1 MSTDDQGF
9 ENRWVSYS
17 PDIKVLDCTIRDG
30 GLVNDHHF
38 DDDFVRTV
46 FNTAVEA
53 GVDCVEVGYKADK
66 KIYSPTQFGP
76 WKFSDEDDLRRVFDT
91 DGKDVKV
98 AVIAD
103 VERTNY
109 KQDILPKDQSI
120 IDTVRV
126 ACYIHQIPGAM
137 DMIQDAHDKGYETL
151 LQLMAISVV
160 NEDELKAALAVG
172 AKSPVAGIYIVDS
185 FGALYSEQVRK
196 LTKLYADALKGTGKE
211 IGFHGHNNLQLAF
224 ANTIEAL
231 INGAT
236 RLDATINGLGR
247 GAGNCPLELLLGF
260 LHNPRYKQRPV
271 IECITEVFVPL
282 SEQLD
287 WGYSIPY
294 SVTGKMNQHPNSA
307 IKFRAGDT
315 PDDYI
320 AFYDQMMEGKA

>member
-1 MSTDDQGF
+1 MTEEQNESAD
-9 ENRWVSYS
+9 RWVTFS

-30 GLVNDHHF
+30 GLVNDHKF
-38 DDDFVRTV
+38 DDDFVRRI
-46 FNTAVEA
+46 FSTAVEA
-53 GVDCVEVGYKADK
+53 GVDYVEVGYKADK
-66 KIYSPTQFGP
+66 KIFSPSDYGP
-76 WKFSDEDDLRRVFDT
+76 WKFSDEDDLRRIVDT
-91 DGKDVKV
+91 QGKDVKV

-109 KQDILPKDQSI
+109 REDILPKDQSV

-126 ACYIHQIPGAM
+126 ACYIHQIPAAM
-137 DMIQDAHDKGYETL
+137 EMVQDAHDKGYETL

-160 NEDELKAALAVG
+160 NEDDLKVALDVG
-172 AKSPVAGIYIVDS
+172 AKSPVSGIYIVDS

-196 LTKLYADALKGTGKE
+196 LTQIYKTALDGTGKE
-211 IGFHGHNNLQLAF
+211 IGFHAHNNLQLGF

-260 LHNPRYKQRPV
+260 LHNPKYKQRPV
-271 IECITEVFVPL
+271 LDCITDIFVPMRDK
-282 SEQLD
+282 LD

-294 SVTGKMNQHPNSA
+294 SVTGRMNQHPRDA
-307 IKFRAGDT
+307 IKWRAGET
-315 PDDYI
+315 PDDYVT
-320 AFYDQMMEGKA
+320 FYDQMMEGTS

>member
-1 MSTDDQGF
+1 MSAE
-9 ENRWVSYS
+9 ENGSADRWVTYR

-38 DDDFVRTV
+38 DDDFVRRV

-53 GVDCVEVGYKADK
+53 GVDYVEVGYKADK
-66 KIYSPTQFGP
+66 KIFSPSEFGP
-76 WKFSDEDDLRRVFDT
+76 WKFSDEDDLRRVFDA

-109 KQDILPKDQSI
+109 KEDILPKDQSI

-160 NEDELKAALAVG
+160 NEDELQAALEVG
-172 AKSPVAGIYIVDS
+172 AQSPVSGVYIVDS

-196 LTKLYADALKGTGKE
+196 LTQLYAKALKGTGKE
-211 IGFHGHNNLQLAF
+211 IGFHAHNNMQMGF
-224 ANTIEAL
+224 SNTIEAL

-260 LHNPRYKQRPV
+260 LHNPKYKQRPV
-271 IECITEVFVPL
+271 LECITDVFVPL
-282 SEQLD
+282 REQLD

-294 SVTGKMNQHPNSA
+294 SVTGRMNQHPSSA
-307 IKFRAGDT
+307 IKFRAGET
-315 PDDYI
+315 PDDYV
-320 AFYDQMMEGKA
+320 AFYDQMLEGKA